1 MAPPDATPD
10 DTPTKTMST
19 KTQVSTPSRPRTYSG
34 ESPHTPQRSRLNS
47 RDMSQ
52 STPQRSRLNSRDIP
66 RSYSGLY
73 GEAGN
78 DLLPFELSRKEHV
91 DWLENG
97 GILLLC
103 CYVGGVALV
112 EVLALAILET
122 LENHTLPLYWSWTFT
137 NGAHTVISLFYL
149 HWMKGSLFDE
159 QGEMAAMTL
168 WEQLEGRFGAAA
180 ARRVLTAIPTF
191 LCYAACQFS
200 NYERVVCLTNVTL
213 WMLCMFAK
221 LPFMNGV
228 RIFGINKT
236 TGIDDEVDLKE
247 E

>member
-1 MAPPDATPD
+1 
-10 DTPTKTMST
+10 
-19 KTQVSTPSRPRTYSG
+19 
-34 ESPHTPQRSRLNS
+34 
-47 RDMSQ
+47 
-52 STPQRSRLNSRDIP
+52 
-66 RSYSGLY
+66 
-73 GEAGN
+73 
-78 DLLPFELSRKEHV
+78 
-91 DWLENG
+91 
-97 GILLLC
+97 
-103 CYVGGVALV
+103 VGGVALV

>member
-1 MAPPDATPD
+1 MSSSKTSVT
-10 DTPTKTMST
+10 TPT
-19 KTQVSTPSRPRTYSG
+19 RPRMNSFDRP
-34 ESPHTPQRSRLNS
+34 STPQRPRLNS

-52 STPQRSRLNSRDIP
+52 STPQRARLNSRDIP

-73 GEAGN
+73 GEAGD
-78 DLLPFELSRKEHV
+78 DLLPFELSRKQHV

-103 CYVGGVALV
+103 CYVGGVAIV
-112 EVLALAILET
+112 EILSLAILET
-122 LENHTLPLYWSWTFT
+122 VENHPLPLYWSWTLT
-137 NGAHTVISLFYL
+137 NAFHAFISIVYL

-168 WEQLEGRFGAAA
+168 WEQLEGRFGATAA
-180 ARRVLTAIPTF
+180 KRVLTAVPTF

-200 NYERVVCLTNVTL
+200 NYEYNVCVLNITI
-213 WMLCMFAK
+213 WALCMLAK

-228 RIFGINKT
+228 RLFGINRT
-236 TGIDDEVDLKE
+236 TGIDDYHGKDD
-247 E
+247 

>member
-1 MAPPDATPD
+1 M
-10 DTPTKTMST
+10 MSSNIR
-19 KTQVSTPSRPRTYSG
+19 VSTPTRPRMNSIDKKPT
-34 ESPHTPQRSRLNS
+34 TPQRARINS
-47 RDMSQ
+47 RDMSL
-52 STPQRSRLNSRDIP
+52 STPQRARLNSRDIS

-73 GEAGN
+73 GEAGD
-78 DLLPFELSRKEHV
+78 DLLPFELSRKVHI
-91 DWLENG
+91 DWLEDG

-103 CYVGGVALV
+103 CYVGGVAIV

-137 NGAHTVISLFYL
+137 NAFHAVISLIYL

-168 WEQLEGRFGAAA
+168 WEQLEGRFGATACK
-180 ARRVLTAIPTF
+180 RVLTAVPTF

-200 NYERVVCLTNVTL
+200 NYEYNVCVMNTTL
-213 WMLCMFAK
+213 WALCMLAK

-228 RIFGINKT
+228 RLFGINRT
-236 TGIDDEVDLKE
+236 TGIDDFNEKE